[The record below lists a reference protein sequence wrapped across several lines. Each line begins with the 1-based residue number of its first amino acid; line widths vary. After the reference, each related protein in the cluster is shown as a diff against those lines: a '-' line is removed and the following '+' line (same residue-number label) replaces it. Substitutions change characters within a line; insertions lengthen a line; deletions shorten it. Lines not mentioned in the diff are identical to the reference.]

1 MPVTLR
7 TCAMPCESRRITPI
21 CDGVRPFFASLV
33 MWSMISS
40 AVTLSHDGGV
50 RRYGR
55 ALLEMPFLRGAA
67 AGEER

>member
-1 MPVTLR
+1 M
-7 TCAMPCESRRITPI
+7 TPI

-50 RRYGR
+50 RRYGS
-55 ALLEMPFLRGAA
+55 ADFEMPLLRG
-67 AGEER
+67 

>member
-1 MPVTLR
+1 M
-7 TCAMPCESRRITPI
+7 TPI

-67 AGEER
+67 EGEER